1 MPLVTTKQML
11 LDAQAGN
18 YAVGAFNVENMEMVM
33 AVMEA
38 AEELK
43 SPVIMQTTPSTVKYA
58 GLDFFLAN
66 VKAAAERASV
76 PVAMHLDHGSSFE
89 LAMQAYRTGYTSI
102 MIDGSHGSFE
112 ENVAVSK
119 AVADAC
125 APSGIP
131 VEAEL
136 GKVGGKEDDLDG
148 GDDNPYTD
156 PAQAVEF
163 VKQTGVTSLAV
174 AIGTAHGVYKGEPK
188 LDLDRLSEIR
198 KVVDIPLVLH
208 GTSGVPDATVT
219 ECVNRGICKVNYAT
233 DLRIAFTNGVE
244 KVFEENKIEAVLNF
258 AGYKAVGESIQ
269 KPLEYYHNNI
279 SGCLVLLETMKKYGV
294 KKFIFSSSATVYG
307 EPERIP
313 LTEDCKIGGTTN
325 PYGSSKL
332 FIEQILKDL
341 YASDNSWDI
350 CILRYFNPVG
360 AHESGLIGE
369 EPQGIPNNLMP
380 YIARVEAGDS
390 QEPPL

>member
-11 LDAQAGN
+11 SDAQKGN

-43 SPVIMQTTPSTVKYA
+43 SPVIIQTTPSTVKYA

-76 PVAMHLDHGSSFE
+76 PIAMHLDHGSSFE
-89 LAMQAYRTGYTSI
+89 LAMQAYRSGYTSI

-112 ENVAVSK
+112 ENVKVSK

-125 APSGIP
+125 HPSGIP

-156 PAQAVEF
+156 PEQAVEF
-163 VKQTGVTSLAV
+163 VKRTGITSLAV

-188 LDLDRLSEIR
+188 LDLERLTEIR
-198 KVVDIPLVLH
+198 NIVDIPLVLH
-208 GTSGVPDATVT
+208 GTSGVPDETVT

-233 DLRIAFTNGVE
+233 DLRIAFT
-244 KVFEENKIEAVLNF
+244 K
-258 AGYKAVGESIQ
+258 
-269 KPLEYYHNNI
+269 
-279 SGCLVLLETMKKYGV
+279 GV
-294 KKFIFSSSATVYG
+294 KKVFAENPDVIDPKKYNAAGKECVKEYVKAKIKVVKSAG
-307 EPERIP
+307 KAE
-313 LTEDCKIGGTTN
+313 
-325 PYGSSKL
+325 
-332 FIEQILKDL
+332 
-341 YASDNSWDI
+341 
-350 CILRYFNPVG
+350 
-360 AHESGLIGE
+360 
-369 EPQGIPNNLMP
+369 
-380 YIARVEAGDS
+380 
-390 QEPPL
+390 

>member
-11 LDAQAGN
+11 LDAQKGN

-66 VKAAAERASV
+66 VKAAAKRASV

-102 MIDGSHGSFE
+102 MIDGSHESFE
-112 ENVAVSK
+112 GNIAVSK

-125 APSGIP
+125 AASGIP

-156 PAQAVEF
+156 PAQAAEF
-163 VKQTGVTSLAV
+163 VKRTGVTSLAV

-208 GTSGVPDATVT
+208 GTSGVPDETVT
-219 ECVNRGICKVNYAT
+219 ECVKRGICKVNYAT
-233 DLRIAFTNGVE
+233 DLRIAFTE
-244 KVFEENKIEAVLNF
+244 
-258 AGYKAVGESIQ
+258 
-269 KPLEYYHNNI
+269 
-279 SGCLVLLETMKKYGV
+279 GV
-294 KKFIFSSSATVYG
+294 KKVFA
-307 EPERIP
+307 
-313 LTEDCKIGGTTN
+313 EDPDVIDPKKYNAAGKECVKE
-325 PYGSSKL
+325 YVKSKMKVVKS
-332 FIEQILKDL
+332 I
-341 YASDNSWDI
+341 N
-350 CILRYFNPVG
+350 
-360 AHESGLIGE
+360 
-369 EPQGIPNNLMP
+369 QG
-380 YIARVEAGDS
+380 
-390 QEPPL
+390 

>member
-1 MPLVTTKQML
+1 MPLVTTKEML
-11 LDAQAGN
+11 LNAQKGN

-58 GLDFFLAN
+58 GLDFFLTN

-102 MIDGSHGSFE
+102 MIDGSHESFE
-112 ENVAVSK
+112 GNIAVSK

-156 PAQAVEF
+156 PNQAVEF
-163 VKQTGVTSLAV
+163 VKRTGVNSLAV

-208 GTSGVPDATVT
+208 GTSGVPDETVT

-233 DLRIAFTNGVE
+233 DLRIAFTKGVE
-244 KVFEENKIEAVLNF
+244 AVFEENPDVID
-258 AGYKAVGESIQ
+258 
-269 KPLEYYHNNI
+269 P
-279 SGCLVLLETMKKYGV
+279 KKYNAKGKEYV
-294 KKFIFSSSATVYG
+294 KEYVM
-307 EPERIP
+307 
-313 LTEDCKIGGTTN
+313 
-325 PYGSSKL
+325 SKMRVV
-332 FIEQILKDL
+332 K
-341 YASDNSWDI
+341 S
-350 CILRYFNPVG
+350 VG
-360 AHESGLIGE
+360 KAE
-369 EPQGIPNNLMP
+369 
-380 YIARVEAGDS
+380 
-390 QEPPL
+390 